1 METITTHG
9 VNGAARESTGL
20 IESLVERIGGRAR
33 TATIYG
39 DPVER
44 DGVTV
49 VPVARAMWGCGGGAG
64 RDDEQQMGSGE
75 GGGMLLTPVGYI
87 GIQGGS
93 SSFRPIFRPP
103 IGAIGLVVGICSA
116 WPSPAWPVCVA
127 ARRRGSG
134 RQTRQAGA
142 GATRGFQLECGH
154 RRRGDARTP
163 RCVTGRSPSAT
174 VRDRLTPY
182 RRGRG

>member
-49 VPVARAMWGCGGGAG
+49 VPVARAMWGCGGGTG

-93 SSFRPIFRPP
+93 SSFRPDLQAADRSHRLGRRHPARP
-103 IGAIGLVVGICSA
+103 C
-116 WPSPAWPVCVA
+116 PSPASAVM
-127 ARRRGSG
+127 RRC
-134 RQTRQAGA
+134 A
-142 GATRGFQLECGH
+142 
-154 RRRGDARTP
+154 
-163 RCVTGRSPSAT
+163 
-174 VRDRLTPY
+174 
-182 RRGRG
+182 